1 MTGAPDWPDHIG
13 WDLARAAE
21 LWKGMFR
28 ARMVA
33 LGYGWYG
40 EARGRLMQYIGPSGL
55 NQSELSRRTGHSKQ
69 AIQQMVDTLEAEGV
83 VARVPDK
90 RDARQ
95 KRVVLSER
103 GLAFQADGTR
113 IKAEIEEELRARM
126 GNAGFDALRSGL
138 KSLLDAQ
145 A

>member
-1 MTGAPDWPDHIG
+1 
-13 WDLARAAE
+13 
-21 LWKGMFR
+21 
-28 ARMVA
+28 
-33 LGYGWYG
+33 
-40 EARGRLMQYIGPSGL
+40 MQYIGPSGL